1 MAIVRDLMKP
11 IYNFGRHD
19 APDQFV
25 IHLDEARR
33 KLRRGEDFTIRVGN
47 DVYQVSPGFYRSV
60 GISQRAVEQRLQT
73 LLVPPE
79 AMGL

>member
-11 IYNFGRHD
+11 IYNFGCHD

-33 KLRRGEDFTIRVGN
+33 KLRQGEDFYIRAGN
-47 DVYQVSPGFYRSV
+47 DVYQVSPSFYRSV
-60 GISQRAVEQRLQT
+60 GISQQAIEQRLKR